1 LNRKDFIQ
9 LSTASGLSF
18 GLGLGQSAC
27 SRSEGLPKWKG
38 KRLVLVQLVGG
49 HDGLFAYAPEGIDV
63 LEKKRPSLNGI
74 LVENGI
80 SVSNGWLL
88 NGMLSGLMPLL
99 DSGELVMIPG
109 VGYENPNRSHFKAQE
124 FWETGEVI
132 EGESNNLRGTGWL
145 GRFWEAELRSKR
157 GLEFPFVN
165 LHSSRTLYD
174 KGRDTRAYN
183 VTGLE
188 ALKWYESFISDFFHD
203 LETSE
208 FLAVERLMKEE
219 IQNQWQQ
226 LQWFE
231 SFDSFREYTNST
243 LTQQLQRAADIIKA
257 DLPFTAIHTQLG
269 GFDTHAGQPWRL
281 SQLYSDFLG
290 GMQYLS
296 KQLKNSGHW
305 KDTLVFVYSDFGR
318 TIDEN
323 RSGGTDHGYSG
334 LCMVAGGNLSMFSQ
348 YCKPQE
354 LKFTESRGELFLDYT
369 TDFRD
374 LLGQVSRFLV

>member
-1 LNRKDFIQ
+1 
-9 LSTASGLSF
+9 
-18 GLGLGQSAC
+18 
-27 SRSEGLPKWKG
+27 
-38 KRLVLVQLVGG
+38 
-49 HDGLFAYAPEGIDV
+49 
-63 LEKKRPSLNGI
+63 
-74 LVENGI
+74 VENGI
-80 SVSNGWLL
+80 SDSNGWLL

-99 DSGELVMIPG
+99 DSGELVLIPG
-109 VGYENPNRSHFKAQE
+109 VGYANPNRSHFKAQE

-145 GRFWEAELRSKR
+145 GRFWESELRSKH

-165 LHSSRTLYD
+165 LHSSNTLYD
-174 KGRDTRAYN
+174 KGMNTRAYN

-188 ALKWYESFISDFFHD
+188 ALKWYESFISDFTHD
-203 LETSE
+203 LETTDFGE
-208 FLAVERLMKEE
+208 EECLMIEE
-219 IQNQWQQ
+219 IQKQWQQ

-231 SFDSFREYTNST
+231 SFDSFREYTNGT
-243 LTQQLQRAADIIKA
+243 LTQQMQRAADIIKA

-269 GFDTHAGQPWRL
+269 GFDTHAGQSWRL
-281 SQLYSDFLG
+281 SQRYSDFLG

-296 KQLKNSGHW
+296 KELKASGHW

-323 RSGGTDHGYSG
+323 RNGGTDHGYSG
-334 LCMVAGGNLSMFSQ
+334 LSMVAGGDLSIFSR
-348 YCKPQE
+348 YVKPQE